1 MKMADKKA
9 IHTLQR
15 YYIWADRMRVHFDHV
30 LKQKAADKINNDRFE
45 LESML
50 YMSYWYAGLY
60 VVIEGWKALKL
71 SDPAIEKLLWSRN
84 LALLRRYRNGI
95 FHFQTTY
102 YDARFMDLIDKG
114 KNVAVWVRSLNS
126 EFGRWLLAQLTNT
139 K

>member
-1 MKMADKKA
+1 MANKKA
-9 IHTLQR
+9 IHALHR
-15 YYIWADRMRVHFDHV
+15 YYIWANRMRVHFDRV
-30 LKQKAADKINNDRFE
+30 LKQKAAAKIDNGRFE
-45 LESML
+45 VESSA
-50 YMSYWYAGLY
+50 YMSYWYAALY
-60 VVIEGWKALKL
+60 VVLEGWKALKL
-71 SDPAIEKLLWSRN
+71 SDKSIDKLLRSGN
-84 LALLRRYRNGI
+84 VELLRRYRNGT